1 MGFKFFK
8 LLTKLSLHLS
18 FWFLTIS
25 AKCEGLKAMYKLDSL
40 SDKGFDVHYRWVEN
54 EQQNPDQ

>member
-8 LLTKLSLHLS
+8 LLAKLGLHFS

-25 AKCEGLKAMYKLDSL
+25 AKCAGLKAMYRLESL
-40 SDKGFDVHYRWVEN
+40 GDDVGFDVHYRWVEN
-54 EQQNPDQ
+54 EQQKTD